1 MFCKATLLTVALGLM
16 ASATPITTKQ
26 GIRIPLGKRATLQ
39 NEDGTFNYDKAVIQT
54 VNTIK
59 YVRLLLPHSLS
70 ADAPPASTAR
80 T

>member
-26 GIRIPLGKRATLQ
+26 GIRIPLGKRSTLQ

-59 YVRLLLPHSLS
+59 CAHFFL
-70 ADAPPASTAR
+70 T
-80 T
+80 